1 MILSKTSFWKRIKM
15 SSKVAVVKG
24 ERSIETVEKALSL
37 IDGLDTLS
45 NKPVLIKVNFITT
58 KTWETGATTD
68 PIVVEALIKAIQT
81 RNSEVYVVEA
91 NATST
96 NADKAAEST
105 GMLDLC
111 KRCNAPFLNLSKVED
126 RVVLQVKDH
135 EALSQITVP
144 KIVANS
150 WIVSAAKMK
159 THSETQVT
167 LGLKNMFGL
176 LPDRMK
182 WKYHLRGI
190 GKVIVDINTVLRPAL
205 TVIDGFVAMEGSGP
219 VRGTPVKMDLIV
231 AGRNAVSTDSIASRI
246 MGFDPK
252 SIYHIRRTAEK
263 GLGEIDN
270 IETVGER
277 IETVARRFT
286 RA

>member
-1 MILSKTSFWKRIKM
+1 M
-15 SSKVAVVKG
+15 SSKVAIVKG
-24 ERSIETVEKALSL
+24 ERSVETVARALGL
-37 IDGLDTLS
+37 IGNLDTLS

-81 RNSEVYVVEA
+81 RNSEVYVVES

-96 NADKAAEST
+96 NADKAAERT

-111 KRCNAPFLNLSKVED
+111 KRYNVPFLNLSKLDEK
-126 RVVLQVKDH
+126 VVLRVQDH
-135 EALSQITVP
+135 EALSQITIP
-144 KIVANS
+144 RIVANGYV
-150 WIVSAAKMK
+150 VSAAKMK

-176 LPDRMK
+176 IPDRMK
-182 WKYHLRGI
+182 WKYHIKGI
-190 GKVIVDINTVLRPAL
+190 GKVIVDINTVLRPTL
-205 TVIDGFVAMEGSGP
+205 TLIDGFVAMEGSGP
-219 VRGTPVKMDLIV
+219 VHGTPVKMDLIV
-231 AGRNAVSTDSIASRI
+231 AGRDPVSTDSTASRI

-252 SIYHIRRTAEK
+252 SIYHIRRVAEK
-263 GLGEIDN
+263 GLGEMDN
-270 IETVGER
+270 VEIVGER

>member
-1 MILSKTSFWKRIKM
+1 M
-15 SSKVAVVKG
+15 SSKVAIVKG
-24 ERSIETVEKALSL
+24 ERSVETVAKALGL
-37 IDGLDTLS
+37 IGNLDILS

-81 RNSEVYVVEA
+81 RNSEVYVVES

-96 NADKAAEST
+96 NADKAAERT

-111 KRCNAPFLNLSKVED
+111 KRYNVPFLNLSKLDEK
-126 RVVLQVKDH
+126 VVLRVQDH
-135 EALSQITVP
+135 EALSQITIP
-144 KIVANS
+144 RIVANGYV
-150 WIVSAAKMK
+150 VSAAKMK

-176 LPDRMK
+176 IPDRMK
-182 WKYHLRGI
+182 WKYHIKGI
-190 GKVIVDINTVLRPAL
+190 GKVIVDINTVLRPTL

-219 VRGTPVKMDLIV
+219 VHGTPVKMDLIV
-231 AGRNAVSTDSIASRI
+231 AGRDPVSTDSTASRI

-252 SIYHIRRTAEK
+252 SIYHIRRVAEK
-263 GLGEIDN
+263 GLGEMDN
-270 IETVGER
+270 VEIVGER